1 MENGFSFE
9 CYNNIYQNCFIHRS
23 KYPNGNLQLSL
34 FGMDFTIGE
43 VVHFADITLEQNS
56 RILAK
61 NEIIIDCKFKPE
73 FVPQL
78 IELGI
83 LKEQVGTYI
92 ANYMFYP
99 IYTVDFE
106 KINEKE
112 YAMHELVA
120 A

>member
-9 CYNNIYQNCFIHRS
+9 CYDTIYEKCFIHRS
-23 KYPNGNLQLSL
+23 KYSNGNLQLSL
-34 FGMDFTIGE
+34 FGIDLAIGD
-43 VVHFADITLEQNS
+43 VAHFADITLEQNI
-56 RILAK
+56 RELAK
-61 NEIIIDCKFKPE
+61 NEIIVDCKFKPT

-83 LKEQVGTYI
+83 LKEQVGIYV
-92 ANYMFYP
+92 ANSMFYP

-112 YAMHELVA
+112 YALQNLVA